1 MFHLPPNAHRCSSP
15 RAPYFVFYIPYVLYH
30 SSGYKNLCSLAQFLT
45 FFVLSFDTLGLGCP
59 HIFYGTV
66 LK

>member
-15 RAPYFVFYIPYVLYH
+15 RAPFSVFYIAYVLYH
-30 SSGYKNLCSLAQFLT
+30 SFGYKNLCPIAQFLT
-45 FFVLSFDTLGLGCP
+45 FFVLSFCVLVFGFP
-59 HIFYGTV
+59 YIFYSSL

>member
-15 RAPYFVFYIPYVLYH
+15 RAPYSVFYISYVLYH
-30 SSGYKNLCSLAQFLT
+30 SSGYKNLCPIAQFLT
-45 FFVLSFDTLGLGCP
+45 FFVLSFDALVLSCP